1 MTDNRPI
8 IAINGSLYTDFSG
21 IKRLFEFYH
30 KAKDY
35 YNTTIYIDFY
45 HLEWFDANL
54 SAIFGSILSKLSTEN
69 NLIFSTDLN
78 FLEDNFNVLF
88 RNGFLNSEN
97 VVIDEQKST
106 ISFKNFSPS
115 DKNGF
120 VSYLEND
127 LLIHRG
133 MPTLN
138 SDQKEKILESLIEV
152 FCNIQI
158 HSKSE
163 SDFFVCGQYYPIKGV
178 LIFTMVD
185 LGVGFL
191 PAINAKTNGSVN
203 NSYDAILWALIKRNT
218 TKTNSPGGLGLSDLY
233 RFLKES
239 NGNLQIITGDTFW
252 SIDLEQTL
260 LKKFSFPNPFVGSIL
275 NLVFKYN

>member
-69 NLIFSTDLN
+69 NLVFSTDLN

-106 ISFKNFSPS
+106 ISFKNFSPD
-115 DKNGF
+115 DKIGF
-120 VSYLEND
+120 ISYLEND

-133 MPTLN
+133 MPTLS
-138 SDQKEKILESLIEV
+138 SDQKEKILDSLIEV
-152 FCNIQI
+152 FNNIQI
-158 HSKSE
+158 HSMSE

-191 PAINAKTNGSVN
+191 PAINVKTKGTVN
-203 NSYDAILWALIKRNT
+203 NSYDAILWALVKRNT

-233 RFLKES
+233 AFLKES

-260 LKKFSFPNPFVGSIL
+260 LKKFSFPNPYVGSIL

>member
-1 MTDNRPI
+1 MTENKPV
-8 IAINGSLYTDFSG
+8 IAIVGPLYTDYSG

-35 YNTTIYIDFY
+35 YNTTIYLDFY

-69 NLIFSTDLN
+69 NLVFSTDLN

-97 VVIDEQKST
+97 VNVDEQKST
-106 ISFKNFSPS
+106 VCFKSFNPK
-115 DKNGF
+115 DKEGF
-120 VSYLEND
+120 VSYIESD
-127 LLIHRG
+127 LLVHRG
-133 MPTLN
+133 MPSL
-138 SDQKEKILESLIEV
+138 SEEQKDKILESLIEV

-163 SDFFVCGQYYPIKGV
+163 SDFFVCGQYYPTKGV

-191 PAINAKTNGSVN
+191 PAIHQKTNGSVS
-203 NSYDAILWALIKRNT
+203 NSYDAILWALVKRNT
-218 TKTNSPGGLGLSDLY
+218 TKTTSPGGIGLFDLY
-233 RFLKES
+233 NYFKDS
-239 NGNLQIITGDTFW
+239 KGNLQIITGDTFW
-252 SIDLEQTL
+252 SIDMEQTL
-260 LKKFSFPNPFVGSIL
+260 LKKFIFPSPYIGSIL

>member
-69 NLIFSTDLN
+69 NLVFSTDLN

-106 ISFKNFSPS
+106 ISFKSFSPS
-115 DKNGF
+115 DKDGF
-120 VSYLEND
+120 VSYVEND

-138 SDQKEKILESLIEV
+138 FDQKEKILESLIEV

-191 PAINAKTNGSVN
+191 PAINVKTNGTVN

-233 RFLKES
+233 RFLKDS